1 MLDCLNGL
9 KKYSQSFNMNYNQLI
24 ETISEIVNND
34 KIHKLGLTLVYE
46 LDEINHKKM
55 DEHLFYKSN
64 PDTSKFVHS
73 ENVEVEIGGV
83 LVKFVKKTK

>member
-1 MLDCLNGL
+1 
-9 KKYSQSFNMNYNQLI
+9 MNYNELI

-46 LDEINHKKM
+46 LDELNHKKM

-64 PDTSKFVHS
+64 PESNKFTHS
-73 ENVEVEIGGV
+73 ETFEVEIGGI
-83 LVKFVKKTK
+83 LVKFVKKV